1 MLATDD
7 EDMYRHL
14 VLNFVVYRL
23 NEPPAS
29 SNYESNYGAPMRGLD
44 KILLLWKS
52 GQAVGFA
59 TIRLVCI

>member
-1 MLATDD
+1 MLASDE
-7 EDMYRHL
+7 EDMYVHL

-29 SNYESNYGAPMRGLD
+29 SNYECNYGAPKLGLD
-44 KILLLWKS
+44 KILLLWER

-59 TIRLVCI
+59 TIRLV